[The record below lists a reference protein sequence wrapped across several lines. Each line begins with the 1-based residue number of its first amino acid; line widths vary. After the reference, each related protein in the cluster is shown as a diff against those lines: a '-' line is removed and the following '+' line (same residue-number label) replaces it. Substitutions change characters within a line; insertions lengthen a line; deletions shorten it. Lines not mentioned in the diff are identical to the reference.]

1 MATAHL
7 PTSAKVGLRTQ
18 GFAGR
23 RVEQLL
29 LHGDVRSKIARELW
43 QERRAHARAPALDGV
58 AELLQVAVL
67 VLQQGCSF
75 HVPRESRIVSP
86 DRVGRNRRR
95 ANSS

>member
-43 QERRAHARAPALDGV
+43 QERRAHAGAPALHSV
-58 AELLQVAVL
+58 AELLEVPVL
-67 VLQQGCSF
+67 VLHQCRGF
-75 HVPRESRIVSP
+75 HGVPEGSHIVTLARW
-86 DRVGRNRRR
+86 DAIVGG
-95 ANSS
+95 